1 MPTHAEVKI
10 VPYTA
15 QQMYDLVADIESYP
29 KFLPWCVGARIRERK
44 ENHISADLIIGYKIF
59 RETFT
64 SQVTL
69 HPIERIDVHYSQGPL
84 RYLNNHWKFKDLP
97 DGSCELDFYVDFA
110 FKNHFL
116 QSAVELFFNEAVRIM
131 IRSFETRAG
140 ELYGDNSAISA

>member
-29 KFLPWCVGARIRERK
+29 QFLPWCVGARIREQK
-44 ENHISADLIIGYKIF
+44 GNHISADLIIGYKVF

-64 SQVTL
+64 SQVVL
-69 HPIERIDVHYSQGPL
+69 HPIERIDVKYSQGPL
-84 RYLNNHWKFKDLP
+84 RYLNNHWKFKETP
-97 DGSCELDFYVDFA
+97 DGQCELDFYVDFA
-110 FKNHFL
+110 FKNHIL
-116 QSAVELFFNEAVRIM
+116 QSVVEMFFNEAVRIM

-140 ELYGDNSAISA
+140 QLYGVK